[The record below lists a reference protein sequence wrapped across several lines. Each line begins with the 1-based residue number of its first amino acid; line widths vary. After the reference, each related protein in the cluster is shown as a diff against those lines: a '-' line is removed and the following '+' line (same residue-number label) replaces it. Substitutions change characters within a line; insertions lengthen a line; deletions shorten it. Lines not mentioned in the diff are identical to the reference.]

1 MRMLEFYYDFLDQYF
16 DRHDFELMQMDT
28 DSIYIAISA
37 DQLEVIFRPEL
48 SVEFEATKKQWL
60 AWDKWSGRT
69 LGLFKLECEGSWMI
83 TLFSKCYYVDEQDSE
98 KKRSLAQRAE

>member
-69 LGLFKLECEGSWMI
+69 LWLFKLECEGSWMI